1 MAGPIYCSELCG
13 MKKHRYGSEL
23 WKWGLDLQKQSR
35 VEVRTRCHLD
45 GVKTGSERVVPRDP
59 NYRGDHHPRPV

>member
-1 MAGPIYCSELCG
+1 

-23 WKWGLDLQKQSR
+23 WKRGLDLQKQSR

-45 GVKTGSERVVPRDP
+45 GVKTGSERVMPRDP
-59 NYRGDHHPRPV
+59 NYRGEHHPRPV